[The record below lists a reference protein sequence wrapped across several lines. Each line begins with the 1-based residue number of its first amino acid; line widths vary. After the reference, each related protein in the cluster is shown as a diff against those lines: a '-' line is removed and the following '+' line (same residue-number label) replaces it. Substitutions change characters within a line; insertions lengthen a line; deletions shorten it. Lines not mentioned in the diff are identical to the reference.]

1 MPDEIDV
8 AQAYEQQ
15 ARDHALSAM
24 KVRPV
29 EEPVVVNGRR
39 VCADCVAPL
48 SAARL
53 AALPHAVRCVK
64 CQTLHEPRKRSF
76 A

>member
-1 MPDEIDV
+1 MPDEIDR
-8 AQAYEQQ
+8 AQECEQQ

-24 KVRPV
+24 RSRPV

-39 VCADCVAPL
+39 VCPDCIAPL
-48 SAARL
+48 SAERL

-64 CQTLHEPRKRSF
+64 CQTLHESHQRSF